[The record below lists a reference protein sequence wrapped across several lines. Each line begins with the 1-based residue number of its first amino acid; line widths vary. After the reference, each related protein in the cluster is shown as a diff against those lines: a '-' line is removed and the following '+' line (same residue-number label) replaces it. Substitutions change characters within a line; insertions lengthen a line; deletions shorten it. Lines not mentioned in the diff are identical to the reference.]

1 MYTRNET
8 KEISIGNVKIGKGNP
23 IAIQSMT
30 TTDTRN
36 VAATVAQIKDFAQAG
51 CDIVR
56 VAVTDMEGASAL
68 KDIKKNIQIP
78 LVADIQMDYRLAI
91 ASLQAGVD
99 KLRINP
105 GNIGDTKRVME
116 VVKEAKARSI
126 PIRVGVNAGSV
137 GKKLLEKYQGEVSAQ
152 VLVESAREHIRILED
167 MDFTDIVVSIK
178 ASDVRTCV
186 ESYKLFAEEFS
197 YPTHIG
203 ITEAGTP
210 FRGTIKSSVGL
221 GVLLYMGIGD
231 TMRVS
236 LTSNTAEEIQVAREI
251 LKSLGLYSKPDMEYV
266 SCPTCARCKIDLIR
280 LTREVEMATA
290 GMDMELKVAIMGCV
304 VNGPGE
310 ARDADI
316 GVAGGDGKAIL
327 FKKGVVV
334 RTLQEERILEEL
346 VAEIKAMKSEK

>member
-1 MYTRNET
+1 MNTRNDT

-23 IAIQSMT
+23 VAIQSMT
-30 TTDTRN
+30 TTDTKD
-36 VAATVAQIKDFAQAG
+36 VSSTVAQINAYAQAG

-56 VAVTDMEGASAL
+56 VAVTDMEEAMAL
-68 KDIKKNIQIP
+68 KKIKEKIQVP
-78 LVADIQMDYRLAI
+78 LVADIQMDYRLAL

-105 GNIGDTKRVME
+105 GNIGERARVEE
-116 VVKEAKARSI
+116 VVREAKARKV

-137 GKKLLEKYQGEVSAQ
+137 GKRLLEKYQGEVNAQ
-152 VLVESAREHIRILED
+152 VLVESAREHVHILED

-178 ASDVRTCV
+178 ASDVNTSV
-186 ESYKLFAEEFS
+186 ESYRLFAEEFN

-221 GVLLYMGIGD
+221 GILLNMGIGD

-236 LTSNTAEEIQVAREI
+236 LTSNTTEEIIVAKEI
-251 LKSLGLYSKPDMEYV
+251 LKSLNLYSKPDMEFV
-266 SCPTCARCKIDLIR
+266 SCPTCARCKIDLIS
-280 LTREVEMATA
+280 LTKEVEQATA
-290 GMDMELKVAIMGCV
+290 GMETELKVAIMGCV

-334 RTLQEERILEEL
+334 RTIPEESILEEL
-346 VAEIKAMKSEK
+346 MREINAMKSE